1 LAAPLENWEA
11 FTSENEEERN
21 RFPRIKD
28 TRVDEEDKVAS
39 GYFAYH
45 GLIYFDDG
53 NKVEVQ
59 LYSSISQAWR
69 SVSHRLYERSRI
81 SGTPYLAP
89 GSSEARLI
97 SLGYLLHLV
106 ENELDRLMQEI
117 Q

>member
-1 LAAPLENWEA
+1 MA
-11 FTSENEEERN
+11 NEDEKN
-21 RFPRIKD
+21 RFLQIKD
-28 TRVDEEDKVAS
+28 IRVDEEAKAAS

-45 GLIYFDDG
+45 SLVEFDDG
-53 NKVEVQ
+53 NKAEVQ

-81 SGTPYLAP
+81 AGIPYLAP
-89 GSSEARLI
+89 GTSEARLI
-97 SLGYLLHLV
+97 SLGHLLHLA